1 MYRVILC
8 LPFCLLMASDRR
20 DVPLSAKSADA
31 KADVVKDNGAA
42 LPRPAEMEKLAQT
55 DPIAFMEHCLRRY
68 AREVKGYT
76 LVLQKQEKLAG
87 KIYPKEEISVRFR
100 EQPQSVY
107 FQWLEGSRLAERT
120 LYVEGE
126 NDGKLL
132 ARDRKSVV

>member
-76 LVLQKQEKLAG
+76 LTLKKQERING
-87 KIYPKEEISVRFR
+87 KTNPAETIE
-100 EQPQSVY
+100 VY
-107 FQWLEGSRLAERT
+107 FNE
-120 LYVEGE
+120 
-126 NDGKLL
+126 KPH
-132 ARDRKSVV
+132 SVQIGRAHV